1 MARCSEDQ
9 LAQLHGLVGDTIAD
23 LMQSENPRDRKDA
36 VAMAIK
42 FLKDNDI
49 SATLE
54 SSPALN
60 RIEKELPSVA
70 ELEKLM
76 TQTPN

>member
-9 LAQLHGLVGDTIAD
+9 LAQLHGLVGETIAD

-49 SATLE
+49 SASLE
-54 SSPALN
+54 ASPALN
-60 RIEKELPSVA
+60 RIQKDLPSVA